1 MISGH
6 WGLSLN
12 ILSII
17 SVGVCASLIFTSAA
31 VLLISHSLQRFHA
44 NAKRGILWSVVV
56 LPWPIS
62 LLSVGLL
69 TFPEFSQTR
78 ETWLSSF
85 AHWHHIDNFEI
96 LSWHGAST
104 WTFSLIFI
112 GVCITKIHKAFKASA
127 KLSQLDFFVEN
138 TTCKQGLIVIESVQ
152 CQAFTAGLVRPRSYI
167 TSGLRD
173 HLTQQE
179 VSVVAAHELAHART
193 HDPLKKY
200 VVSLFAAFFPKSIA
214 QQINGAFSLAL
225 EQIADQSALLTVND
239 ETIVSNT
246 LLKVSQLTSQYVPK
260 LSVSTCHFSTHPLT
274 LRIRYLLSDNK
285 GQSFPILL
293 FCSFA
298 ALTTALSTLSVDL
311 LHHALEQLFTH

>member
-1 MISGH
+1 MISEH

-31 VLLISHSLQRFHA
+31 VLLISHSLQHFHA
-44 NAKRGILWSVVV
+44 NAKLGVLWSIVA
-56 LPWPIS
+56 LPWLIS
-62 LLSVGLL
+62 ILSVGLL

-85 AHWHHIDNFEI
+85 AHWHHIYNFEI

-104 WTFSLIFI
+104 WIFSLIFI

-138 TTCKQGLIVIESVQ
+138 TTCKQGLIVIDSVQ
-152 CQAFTAGLVRPRSYI
+152 CQAITSGLVRPRSYI

-173 HLTQQE
+173 QLTQQE
-179 VSVVAAHELAHART
+179 ASMVAAHELAHAST

-200 VVSLFAAFFPKSIA
+200 VASLFAAFFPKSVA
-214 QQINGAFSLAL
+214 QQINDAFSLAL
-225 EQIADQSALLTVND
+225 EQIADQSVLRTVHD

-246 LLKVSQLTSQYVPK
+246 LHKVSKLNSQYVGELPV
-260 LSVSTCHFSTHPLT
+260 LTCHFSTHPLT
-274 LRIRYLLSDNK
+274 LRIRYLLSENK
-285 GQSFPILL
+285 GRSFPILL
-293 FCSFA
+293 FFSLA
-298 ALTTALSTLSVDL
+298 ALTTVLSTLSVDL
-311 LHHALEQLFTH
+311 LHHALEQLFIH